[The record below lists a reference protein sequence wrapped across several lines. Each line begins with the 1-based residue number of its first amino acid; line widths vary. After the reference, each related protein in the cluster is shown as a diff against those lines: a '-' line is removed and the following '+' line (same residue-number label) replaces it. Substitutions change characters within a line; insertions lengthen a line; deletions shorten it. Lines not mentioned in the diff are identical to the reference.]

1 MLEQLKSKFEFICVD
16 DEVMRGKIAETKD
29 VRTLALAG
37 SGLAGLG
44 VIIAALSPI
53 LWLDITGG
61 IFLGTGIVLVAV
73 GLLWR
78 RSTVLRDFRQK
89 LGHSREE
96 FHDRLDFEYSQMFDG
111 LFYEVRQAL
120 TESLFRLDL
129 QASFTAPLLEETF
142 QIGEAA
148 SDMIMFSERIM
159 VAQEPEQPSV
169 AA

>member
-1 MLEQLKSKFEFICVD
+1 
-16 DEVMRGKIAETKD
+16 MRGRVTETKD

-37 SGLAGLG
+37 SGLAALG

-53 LWLDITGG
+53 LWLDVTGI
-61 IFLGTGIVLVAV
+61 IFLVTGIVLVGM

-78 RSTVLRDFRQK
+78 RSTVLADFKQK
-89 LGHSREE
+89 LGDSRHE
-96 FHDRLDFEYSQMFDG
+96 FQARLDFEYSQMFDS

-120 TESLFRLDL
+120 TESNFRLDL
-129 QASFTAPLLEETF
+129 QGSFNAPLLEETF

-148 SDMIMFSERIM
+148 SDMVMYSERLM
-159 VAQEPEQPSV
+159 VTPEPEQPSV